1 MWSKFKFAV
10 DEVIIYFFHITVTH
24 CAMTYQHYQ
33 VTLSAVL
40 LEYMEYSNTGIFGFS
55 SFQMKK
61 IGIIFAPF
69 LLTIQT
75 SLIKRSKLTHAFAQI
90 KA

>member
-10 DEVIIYFFHITVTH
+10 DEVIIYFFHITMTH

-61 IGIIFAPF
+61 MGIIFAPF
-69 LLTIQT
+69 LLTP
-75 SLIKRSKLTHAFAQI
+75 LIKRSKLTRAFAFAQI